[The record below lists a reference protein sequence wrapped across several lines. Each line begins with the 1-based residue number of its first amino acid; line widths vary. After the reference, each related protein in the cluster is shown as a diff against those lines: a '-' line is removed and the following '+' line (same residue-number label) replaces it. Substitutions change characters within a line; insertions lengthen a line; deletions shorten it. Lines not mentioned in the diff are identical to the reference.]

1 MIKPMFWEQLRL
13 NEKAECFPTSRI
25 GGCFIYIPERK
36 AYLLFGG
43 ENNTIVHHLNQLQS
57 RQNPMKGAK
66 DSFNTSLAS
75 AKKLSLPEIV
85 TGKND
90 KIFFYNI
97 GSTCSINVETNK
109 WSMEV
114 TKGKLPEFRTFFAY
128 YYNGKIQTK
137 Q

>member
-13 NEKAECFPTSRI
+13 GEKEECFPTSRI

-43 ENNTIVHHLNQLQS
+43 ENNTIAHHLSQLQS

-66 DSFNTSLAS
+66 DSFSSSLAS

-97 GSTCSINVETNK
+97 ETNK
-109 WSMEV
+109 WSVEV

-128 YYNGKIQTK
+128 YYNGKAQANS
-137 Q
+137 